1 MNLMVDL
8 KFNKEDVVSTKKLSI
23 RGEKK
28 VFDVYRIPLEYLKY
42 NKKNGRIATYISQFI
57 DEGHDFSKD
66 INEFNNIIEKFIE
79 ESNSDALRKTKQNI
93 KILSQTEPAVV
104 LSNGIIIDGNRRFT
118 SLRQLSREGA
128 GAEFNYLEAVI
139 LDSEKY
145 NDKDIK
151 RLELNLQHGVE
162 SRVEYNPID
171 CLVDIYR
178 DLIENGGVF
187 TPEEYRGETQKTLKE
202 VKKDMEISQLLIEYL
217 DFINKPKKFYIA
229 RKQKVDG
236 PLREIYN
243 ILKSDK
249 IDQEYKTDIK
259 EYLFTN
265 IMALDGDTTRRIREL
280 KAVFEDRN
288 LSKELLEEVEEDEI
302 LDDIT
307 DYFNE
312 LDVKCDTV
320 ELSSELIEK
329 IKSTTE
335 EFVER
340 KKYKNARNQPIEL
353 LNKAFKT
360 LNGIDTEALARL
372 DEVSKKEFKDLLGK
386 VEQLVNELS
395 DI

>member
-1 MNLMVDL
+1 M
-8 KFNKEDVVSTKKLSI
+8 
-23 RGEKK
+23 
-28 VFDVYRIPLEYLKY
+28 
-42 NKKNGRIATYISQFI
+42 
-57 DEGHDFSKD
+57 
-66 INEFNNIIEKFIE
+66 
-79 ESNSDALRKTKQNI
+79 
-93 KILSQTEPAVV
+93 
-104 LSNGIIIDGNRRFT
+104 
-118 SLRQLSREGA
+118 
-128 GAEFNYLEAVI
+128 
-139 LDSEKY
+139 
-145 NDKDIK
+145 
-151 RLELNLQHGVE
+151 
-162 SRVEYNPID
+162 
-171 CLVDIYR
+171 DIYR

-202 VKKDMEISQLLIEYL
+202 VKKDMEISQLLIDYL

-229 RKQKVDG
+229 RKQQVDG

-265 IMALDGDTTRRIREL
+265 IMALGGDTTRRIREL

-288 LSKELLEEVEEDEI
+288 LSKELLEEVEDDEI

-312 LDVKCDTV
+312 LDVKSETV
-320 ELSSELIEK
+320 ELSSELVEK

-340 KKYKNARNQPIEL
+340 KKYKNARNQPLEL

-360 LNGIDTEALARL
+360 LNEIDTEALVRL

>member
-1 MNLMVDL
+1 MNLIEEL
-8 KFNKEDVVSTKKLSI
+8 KLNKEDVVSTKKLSI

-79 ESNSDALRKTKQNI
+79 ESNPDALRKTKQNI

-162 SRVEYNPID
+162 SRVDYNPID
-171 CLVDIYR
+171 RLVDIYR

-202 VKKDMEISQLLIEYL
+202 VKKDMEISQLLIDYL
-217 DFINKPKKFYIA
+217 DFINRPKKFYIA
-229 RKQKVDG
+229 RRQQVDG

-265 IMALDGDTTRRIREL
+265 IMALSGDTTRRIREL
-280 KAVFEDRN
+280 KTFFEDRR
-288 LSKELLEEVEEDEI
+288 LSIELREEVEEDEI

-312 LDVKCDTV
+312 LDDKSDTV
-320 ELSSELIEK
+320 ELSSELVEK

-340 KKYKNARNQPIEL
+340 KKYKNARNQPLEL
-353 LNKAFKT
+353 LNKVFKT
-360 LNGIDTEALARL
+360 LNEIDTEALARL
-372 DEVSKKEFKDLLGK
+372 NQDSKKEFKDLLGK

>member
-79 ESNSDALRKTKQNI
+79 ESNPDALRKTKQNI

-162 SRVEYNPID
+162 SRVDYNPID
-171 CLVDIYR
+171 RLVDIYR

-202 VKKDMEISQLLIEYL
+202 VNKDMEISQLLIDYL

-229 RKQKVDG
+229 RKQQVDG

-265 IMALDGDTTRRIREL
+265 IMALGGDTTRRIREL

-288 LSKELLEEVEEDEI
+288 LSKELLEEVEDDEI

-312 LDVKCDTV
+312 LDVKSDTV
-320 ELSSELIEK
+320 ELSSELVEK

-340 KKYKNARNQPIEL
+340 KKYKNARNQPLEL

-360 LNGIDTEALARL
+360 LNEIDTEALVRL

>member
-79 ESNSDALRKTKQNI
+79 ESNPDALRKTKQNI

-162 SRVEYNPID
+162 SRVDYNPID
-171 CLVDIYR
+171 RLVDIYR

-202 VKKDMEISQLLIEYL
+202 VKKDMEISQLLIDYL

-229 RKQKVDG
+229 RKQQVDG

-265 IMALDGDTTRRIREL
+265 IMALGGDTTRRIREL
-280 KAVFEDRN
+280 KAVFEDRK

-312 LDVKCDTV
+312 LDVKSDTV
-320 ELSSELIEK
+320 ELSSELVEK

-340 KKYKNARNQPIEL
+340 KKYKNARNQPLEL

-360 LNGIDTEALARL
+360 LNEIDTEALVRL

-386 VEQLVNELS
+386 VGKLVNELS

>member
-79 ESNSDALRKTKQNI
+79 ESNPDALRKTKQNI

-162 SRVEYNPID
+162 SRVDYNPID
-171 CLVDIYR
+171 RLVDIYR

-202 VKKDMEISQLLIEYL
+202 VKKDMEISQLLIDYL

-229 RKQKVDG
+229 RKQQVDG

-265 IMALDGDTTRRIREL
+265 IMALSGDTTRRIREL
-280 KAVFEDRN
+280 KTVFEDRR
-288 LSKELLEEVEEDEI
+288 LSIELLEEVEEDEI

-312 LDVKCDTV
+312 LDDKSDTV
-320 ELSSELIEK
+320 ELSSELVEK

-340 KKYKNARNQPIEL
+340 KKYKNARNQPLEL
-353 LNKAFKT
+353 LNKVFKT
-360 LNGIDTEALARL
+360 LNEIDTEALARL
-372 DEVSKKEFKDLLGK
+372 NQDSKKEFKDLLGK

>member
-1 MNLMVDL
+1 MNLIEEL
-8 KFNKEDVVSTKKLSI
+8 KLNKEDVVSTKKLSI

-79 ESNSDALRKTKQNI
+79 ESNPDALRKTKQNI

-162 SRVEYNPID
+162 SRVDYNPID
-171 CLVDIYR
+171 RLVDIYR

-202 VKKDMEISQLLIEYL
+202 VKKDMEISQLLIDYL
-217 DFINKPKKFYIA
+217 DFINRPKKFYIA
-229 RKQKVDG
+229 RRQQVDG
-236 PLREIYN
+236 PLREIY
-243 ILKSDK
+243 
-249 IDQEYKTDIK
+249 
-259 EYLFTN
+259 
-265 IMALDGDTTRRIREL
+265 RPRI
-280 KAVFEDRN
+280 
-288 LSKELLEEVEEDEI
+288 
-302 LDDIT
+302 
-307 DYFNE
+307 
-312 LDVKCDTV
+312 
-320 ELSSELIEK
+320 
-329 IKSTTE
+329 
-335 EFVER
+335 
-340 KKYKNARNQPIEL
+340 
-353 LNKAFKT
+353 
-360 LNGIDTEALARL
+360 
-372 DEVSKKEFKDLLGK
+372 
-386 VEQLVNELS
+386 
-395 DI
+395 

>member
-1 MNLMVDL
+1 MVDL

-79 ESNSDALRKTKQNI
+79 ESNPDALRKTKQNI

-162 SRVEYNPID
+162 SRVDYNPID
-171 CLVDIYR
+171 RLVDIYR

-202 VKKDMEISQLLIEYL
+202 VKKDMEISQLLIDYL

-229 RKQKVDG
+229 RKQQVDG

-265 IMALDGDTTRRIREL
+265 IMALGGDTTRRIREL
-280 KAVFEDRN
+280 KAVFEDRK

-312 LDVKCDTV
+312 LDVKSDTV
-320 ELSSELIEK
+320 ELSSELVEK

-340 KKYKNARNQPIEL
+340 KKYKNARNQPLEL

-360 LNGIDTEALARL
+360 LNEIDTEALVRL

-386 VEQLVNELS
+386 VGKLVNELS

>member
-1 MNLMVDL
+1 MVDL

-79 ESNSDALRKTKQNI
+79 ESNPDALRKTKQNI

-162 SRVEYNPID
+162 SRVDYNPID
-171 CLVDIYR
+171 RLVDIYR

-202 VKKDMEISQLLIEYL
+202 VKKDMEISQLLIDYL

-229 RKQKVDG
+229 RKQQVDG

-265 IMALDGDTTRRIREL
+265 IMALGGDTTRRIREL

-288 LSKELLEEVEEDEI
+288 LSKELLEEVEDDEI

-312 LDVKCDTV
+312 LDVKSETV
-320 ELSSELIEK
+320 ELSSELVEK

-340 KKYKNARNQPIEL
+340 KKYKNARNQPLEL

-360 LNGIDTEALARL
+360 LNEIDTEALVRL

>member
-57 DEGHDFSKD
+57 DEGHDSSKD

-79 ESNSDALRKTKQNI
+79 ESNPDALRKTKQNI

-162 SRVEYNPID
+162 SRVDYNPID
-171 CLVDIYR
+171 RLVDIYR

-202 VKKDMEISQLLIEYL
+202 VKKDMEISQLLIDYL

-229 RKQKVDG
+229 RKQQVDG

-265 IMALDGDTTRRIREL
+265 IMALGGDTTRRIREL

-288 LSKELLEEVEEDEI
+288 LSKELLEEVEDDEI

-312 LDVKCDTV
+312 LDVKSETV
-320 ELSSELIEK
+320 ELSSELVEK

-340 KKYKNARNQPIEL
+340 KKYKNARNQPLEL

-360 LNGIDTEALARL
+360 LNEIDTEALVRL

>member
-28 VFDVYRIPLEYLKY
+28 VFNVYRIPLEYLKY

-79 ESNSDALRKTKQNI
+79 ESNPDALRKTKQNI

-162 SRVEYNPID
+162 SRVDYNPID
-171 CLVDIYR
+171 RLVDIYR

-202 VKKDMEISQLLIEYL
+202 VKKDMEISQLLIDYL

-229 RKQKVDG
+229 RKQQVDG

-265 IMALDGDTTRRIREL
+265 IMALGGDTTRRIREL
-280 KAVFEDRN
+280 KDVFEDRK

-312 LDVKCDTV
+312 LDVKSDTV
-320 ELSSELIEK
+320 ELSSELVEK

-360 LNGIDTEALARL
+360 LNEIDTEALARL
-372 DEVSKKEFKDLLGK
+372 DEASKKEFKDLLGK

>member
-79 ESNSDALRKTKQNI
+79 ESNPDALRKTKQNI

-162 SRVEYNPID
+162 SRVDYNPID
-171 CLVDIYR
+171 RLVDIYR

-202 VKKDMEISQLLIEYL
+202 VKKDMEISQLLIDYL

-229 RKQKVDG
+229 RKQQVDG

-265 IMALDGDTTRRIREL
+265 IMALGGDTTRRIREL

-288 LSKELLEEVEEDEI
+288 LSKELLEEVEDDEI
-302 LDDIT
+302 LDDII

-312 LDVKCDTV
+312 LDVKSETV
-320 ELSSELIEK
+320 ELSSELVEK

-340 KKYKNARNQPIEL
+340 KKYKNARNQPLEL

-360 LNGIDTEALARL
+360 LNEIDTEALVRL

>member
-1 MNLMVDL
+1 M
-8 KFNKEDVVSTKKLSI
+8 
-23 RGEKK
+23 
-28 VFDVYRIPLEYLKY
+28 KY

-79 ESNSDALRKTKQNI
+79 ESNPDALRKTKQNI

-162 SRVEYNPID
+162 SRVDYNPID
-171 CLVDIYR
+171 RLVDIYR

-202 VKKDMEISQLLIEYL
+202 VKKDMEISQLLIDYL

-229 RKQKVDG
+229 RKQQVDG

-265 IMALDGDTTRRIREL
+265 IMALGGDTTRRIREL

-312 LDVKCDTV
+312 LDDKSDTV
-320 ELSSELIEK
+320 ELSSELVEK

-340 KKYKNARNQPIEL
+340 KKYKNARNQPLEL
-353 LNKAFKT
+353 LNKVFKT
-360 LNGIDTEALARL
+360 LNEIDTEALARL
-372 DEVSKKEFKDLLGK
+372 NQDSKKEFKDLLGK

>member
-1 MNLMVDL
+1 MNLIEEL
-8 KFNKEDVVSTKKLSI
+8 KLNKEDVVSTKKLSI

-79 ESNSDALRKTKQNI
+79 ESNPDALRKTKQNI

-162 SRVEYNPID
+162 SRVDYNPID
-171 CLVDIYR
+171 RLVDIYR

-202 VKKDMEISQLLIEYL
+202 VKKDMEISQLLIDYL
-217 DFINKPKKFYIA
+217 DFINRPKKFYIA
-229 RKQKVDG
+229 RRQQVDG

-265 IMALDGDTTRRIREL
+265 IMALSGDTTRRIREL
-280 KAVFEDRN
+280 KTVFEDRR

-312 LDVKCDTV
+312 LDDKSDTV
-320 ELSSELIEK
+320 ELSSELVEK

-340 KKYKNARNQPIEL
+340 KKYKNARNQPLEL
-353 LNKAFKT
+353 LNKVFKT
-360 LNGIDTEALARL
+360 LNEIDIEALARL
-372 DEVSKKEFKDLLGK
+372 NQDSKKEFKDLLGK